1 MPIDPLIKATSGPES
16 PHGDEVQIP
25 LMRNPYQ
32 GDPQNQAEFENG
44 YEFAQSMGHTQLSQV
59 GQEDIDRW
67 KNQSLAWRAGFSTAT
82 SRFGLESIAKMVM
95 GEDAE
100 KQAKARITQR
110 IGLRVGRAIRRT
122 LHPAKTD
129 KEHLDEA
136 ARTVAEDYYMDPD
149 QFKEP
154 KSEKKAMLW
163 ATEYFTK
170 TAMIVGGNTG
180 SGGSAGSGTPGQ
192 AMTPMSP
199 TKRTGILGSPVPDG
213 GAPIGRDKMCSLML
227 PGTEKIAGPWP
238 AAIGHGLT
246 SALAGGPV
254 GPLAG
259 VPLSYAY
266 NMGNKDMAQHMG
278 ASPEETEAAPGGF
291 LGGAGRGLIT
301 ALGTGVGSIGGAM
314 IAPHVGM
321 DPTAGAVLGGAAT
334 GLPTSYMLGRGAA
347 LSNIREMR
355 GAQATQGI

>member
-1 MPIDPLIKATSGPES
+1 MPINPLIKATSGPES

-44 YEFAQSMGHTQLSQV
+44 YEFAQSMGHAQLNQV
-59 GQEDIDRW
+59 GQEEIDRW
-67 KNQSLAWRAGFSTAT
+67 KNQSLAWRAGFATAT
-82 SRFGLESIAKMVM
+82 SRFGLENIAKMVM
-95 GEDAE
+95 GNEAE

-110 IGLRVGRAIRRT
+110 VGLQIGRAIRRR
-122 LHPAKTD
+122 LNPAKTD

-149 QFKEP
+149 KFKEP
-154 KSEKKAMLW
+154 KTEKKAMLW
-163 ATEYFTK
+163 ATEYFK
-170 TAMIVGGNTG
+170 TAMNVGGL
-180 SGGSAGSGTPGQ
+180 SGFGGTAAAGTPAQ
-192 AMTPMSP
+192 VATPMVSQ
-199 TKRTGILGSPVPDG
+199 KRTNKFGPPVPDG
-213 GAPIGRDKMCSLML
+213 GAPIGRDKMSSLML
-227 PGTEKIAGPWP
+227 PGAEKIAGPWP

-246 SALAGGPV
+246 SAIGGGPV

-266 NMGNKDMAQHMG
+266 NAGIKDMARHMG
-278 ASPEETEAAPGGF
+278 VSPEEAEAAHGGF
-291 LGGAGRGLIT
+291 LGGAGRGLLT
-301 ALGTGVGSIGGAM
+301 ALGTTAGSIGGAF

-321 DPTAGAVLGGAAT
+321 DPTAGAVIGGAAT

-347 LSNIREMR
+347 LSNIRELR